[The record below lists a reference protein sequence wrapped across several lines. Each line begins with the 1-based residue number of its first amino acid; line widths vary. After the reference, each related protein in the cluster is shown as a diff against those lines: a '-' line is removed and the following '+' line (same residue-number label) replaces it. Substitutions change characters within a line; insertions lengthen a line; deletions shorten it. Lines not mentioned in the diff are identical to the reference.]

1 MSNRTRINQEIRAQ
15 ELRVSGAEGEN
26 LGVLPFA
33 KALAAAEELG
43 LDLIEISP
51 NAVPPVGRIM
61 DFGKY
66 QYLENKK
73 ASQTKAKA
81 HRTETKIIQ
90 IKIGTGEHDLE
101 LKAKKVSEFL
111 TEGHRVKVDLF
122 LPGRAKYLN
131 PEFLKS
137 RGERILQLLTVE
149 YKIADEPKKSPKG
162 MSLIIERK

>member
-15 ELRVSGAEGEN
+15 ELRVIGAKGEN

-33 KALAAAEELG
+33 RALAAAEEQG

-51 NAVPPVGRIM
+51 NAMPPVAKIM
-61 DFGKY
+61 DFGKF

-73 ASQTKAKA
+73 ASQARANA
-81 HRTETKIIQ
+81 HRTETKNIQ

-111 TEGHRVKVDLF
+111 VEGHRVKVDLF

-131 PEFLKS
+131 PEFLKG
-137 RGERILQLLTVE
+137 RVERILQLLTVE

>member
-1 MSNRTRINQEIRAQ
+1 MPVILE
-15 ELRVSGAEGEN
+15 SGAEAAWMD
-26 LGVLPFA
+26 PTASFA
-33 KALAAAEELG
+33 EVKGALVPYVGALAAAEELG

-137 RGERILQLLTVE
+137 RVERILQLLTVE

>member
-15 ELRVSGAEGEN
+15 ELRVIGAEGEN

-33 KALAAAEELG
+33 QALAAAEELG

-61 DFGKY
+61 NFGKY

-137 RGERILQLLTVE
+137 RVERILQLLTVE